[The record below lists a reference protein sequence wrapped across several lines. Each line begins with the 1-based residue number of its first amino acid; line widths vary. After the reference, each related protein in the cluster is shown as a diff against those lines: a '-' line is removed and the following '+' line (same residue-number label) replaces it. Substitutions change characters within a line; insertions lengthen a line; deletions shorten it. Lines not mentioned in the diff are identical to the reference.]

1 MLTHVRQCTEAET
14 YRLKN
19 SDECKLS
26 GGQYR
31 VLKYRGT
38 PSNYRVIKSFFASIA
53 TCFCFSYRLPLQ
65 RSFLIY
71 SSIITN

>member
-38 PSNYRVIKSFFASIA
+38 PFNYRLIKIFFCKHCDMFLFFVSIA
-53 TCFCFSYRLPLQ
+53 ASKEFLDLQ
-65 RSFLIY
+65 
-71 SSIITN
+71 